1 MAEDDDVSG
10 SPGGNAGGSAEGS
23 AGDDA
28 TTPEETRPVLP
39 PDPASATPHATPHPV
54 LVTRWRDRAWSF
66 RAMLAVALATL
77 VIGGIAGGTVVAL
90 ADDDDEHGH
99 FWMGPGGPDDGM
111 PPGWGPR
118 HYRDGG
124 PKWRWDDGTPDGP
137 DMMPYGGQPTAPSPL
152 TPSPSSGSTG

>member
-10 SPGGNAGGSAEGS
+10 SPESSAE
-23 AGDDA
+23 DDT
-28 TTPEETRPVLP
+28 TTPGDTRPVLP
-39 PDPASATPHATPHPV
+39 PDPAQAAPPPTPQPTPQPV

-124 PKWRWDDGTPDGP
+124 PKWRWDDGPQDNP
-137 DMMPYGGQPTAPSPL
+137 KMMPYGQPSPP
-152 TPSPSSGSTG
+152 TPSPSSGSTN